1 MVSGTPHAG
10 AQSFG
15 KAVNRC
21 PYTQHKA
28 GTSYLDVVLAKYRLY
43 AMRDTG
49 AKFLMITLPMA
60 KALELEVLPY
70 QG

>member
-1 MVSGTPHAG
+1 MVSVTPHAG

-15 KAVNRC
+15 KAVDRR
-21 PYTQHKA
+21 PYTPRKA

-49 AKFLMITLPMA
+49 ANFSMITRPMA
-60 KALELEVLPY
+60 KALGLEVLPY